1 MSDEEAVLLTVR
13 ASGRELDVAALADV
27 PLAVVGAALAALL
40 EPGQDAA
47 GSLWTL
53 APDATDAPNAPD
65 ARDVAGAGTVRWP
78 ADATLR
84 TIGVL
89 DGTTVVLV
97 AVSAARS

>member
-13 ASGRELDVAALADV
+13 TSGRELDVAALADV
-27 PLAVVGAALAALL
+27 PLSVVGGAVAALL
-40 EPGQDAA
+40 ELGQGAA

-53 APDATDAPNAPD
+53 APDV
-65 ARDVAGAGTVRWP
+65 RDVACAGTVQWP